1 MLHCDL
7 FALDYKLEHC
17 TKHKTQAITTTKP
30 YIRKGILI
38 QSTFFFLILGIA
50 SVAFLAILM
59 PFFEPILWAI
69 TLAVLFR
76 PVQNFILARFKQ
88 RENLAS
94 LLTLLIILFTV
105 IVPAL
110 SLSIAVGKEGVS
122 LYQSIANGEIDLS
135 GPISWAQATWPS
147 LVERAESVGV
157 NIEEIKQ
164 KLSSSALQGSQWAM
178 AHIFA
183 VGQNTLRFG
192 IMFFLMLYL
201 LFFFLR
207 DGKKMIEII
216 IHTLPIGDESERI
229 LLAKFAEVS
238 RATIKGTLVV
248 GIVQG
253 TIGGITLSLLGI
265 ESAIFW
271 GVVMIL
277 LSILPAIGSAL
288 VWLPA
293 AIYLIT
299 SGMIIKGIILIA
311 VGVFIIGTI
320 DNILRPIL
328 VGRDTKMPDYLI
340 LLSTLGGIALIG
352 ISGFVLGPVIA
363 AFFLAVWTMFAND
376 YNVENINK

>member
-1 MLHCDL
+1 M
-7 FALDYKLEHC
+7 
-17 TKHKTQAITTTKP
+17 
-30 YIRKGILI
+30 I
-38 QSTFFFLILGIA
+38 QSTFFFSILIVA
-50 SVAFLAILM
+50 SIAFLAMLL

-69 TLAVLFR
+69 TLAALFT
-76 PVQNFILARFKQ
+76 PVQKMIASHLPKRK
-88 RENLAS
+88 NLPS
-94 LLTLLIILFTV
+94 LFTLLIILFAV

-110 SLSIAVGKEGVS
+110 MLSVAVGKEGVS
-122 LYQSIANGEIDLS
+122 LYQSIADGEIDLS
-135 GPISWAQATWPS
+135 GPISWAQNTWPS
-147 LVERAESVGV
+147 LIERGESLGI

-164 KLSSSALQGSQWAM
+164 KLSSSALQGSQWAVS
-178 AHIFA
+178 HIFA
-183 VGQNTLRFG
+183 VGQNTLRFA

-207 DGKKMIEII
+207 DGKKITDLI
-216 IHTLPIGDESERI
+216 IHTLPIGDDSERL

-248 GIVQG
+248 GMVQG
-253 TIGGITLSLLGI
+253 MIGGITFSLLGI

-299 SGMIIKGIILIA
+299 SGMLIKGLILIA
-311 VGVFIIGTI
+311 VGVFIIGMI

-340 LLSTLGGIALIG
+340 LLSTLGGISLIG

-363 AFFLAVWTMFAND
+363 AFFLAIWTMFANE
-376 YNVENINK
+376 YNTENLNK

>member
-1 MLHCDL
+1 MIQSA
-7 FALDYKLEHC
+7 FFFS
-17 TKHKTQAITTTKP
+17 
-30 YIRKGILI
+30 ILI
-38 QSTFFFLILGIA
+38 IA

-59 PFFEPILWAI
+59 PFFEPILWAA
-69 TLAVLFR
+69 TLAVLFT
-76 PVQNFILARFKQ
+76 PVQKFILSRLDQ
-88 RENLAS
+88 RENIAS
-94 LLTLLIILFTV
+94 LLTLLIIFFAV
-105 IVPAL
+105 IVPTL
-110 SLSIAVGKEGVS
+110 MLTIAVGRESVS
-122 LYQSIANGEIDLS
+122 MYQSIANGEINLS
-135 GPISWAQATWPS
+135 GPINWAQTTWPS
-147 LVERAESVGV
+147 LIGHAESLGINV
-157 NIEEIKQ
+157 EEIKQ
-164 KLSSSALQGSQWAM
+164 KISSSALQGSQWAVS
-178 AHIFA
+178 HIFA
-183 VGQNTLRFG
+183 VGQNTLTFA

-207 DGKKMIEII
+207 DGKKIIEAI
-216 IHTLPIGDESERI
+216 IHTLPIGDESERF
-229 LLAKFAEVS
+229 LLSKFAEVS

-253 TIGGITLSLLGI
+253 TIGGIMFSLLGI
-265 ESAIFW
+265 QSAIFW

-299 SGMIIKGIILIA
+299 SGMIVQGIILIL
-311 VGVFIIGTI
+311 VGVFIIGMI

-363 AFFLAVWTMFAND
+363 AFFLTIWTMFAKD
-376 YNVENINK
+376 YNTENILK

>member
-1 MLHCDL
+1 MVQSAFF
-7 FALDYKLEHC
+7 FA
-17 TKHKTQAITTTKP
+17 
-30 YIRKGILI
+30 ILI
-38 QSTFFFLILGIA
+38 IA
-50 SVAFLAILM
+50 SVAFLAVIM
-59 PFFEPILWAI
+59 PFFEPILWAV
-69 TLAVLFR
+69 TLAVLFM
-76 PVQNFILARFKQ
+76 PVQKMMLVRVKS

-94 LLTLLIILFTV
+94 LITLLLILFVV
-105 IVPAL
+105 IVPTL
-110 SLSIAVGKEGVS
+110 MLSIAVAKEGVS
-122 LYQSIANGEIDLS
+122 LYQSIANGEVNLS
-135 GPISWAQATWPS
+135 GPISWAQTTWPS
-147 LVERAESVGV
+147 LIERGEAFGV

-178 AHIFA
+178 SHIFA
-183 VGQNTLRFG
+183 VGQNTLRFA

-207 DGKKMIEII
+207 DGKKIIDTI

-238 RATIKGTLVV
+238 RATIKGTLAV
-248 GIVQG
+248 GVVQG
-253 TIGGITLSLLGI
+253 AIGGITFSLLGI

-288 VWLPA
+288 VWIPA

-299 SGMIIKGIILIA
+299 SGMLIKGIILIV
-311 VGVFIIGTI
+311 VGVFIIGMI

-363 AFFLAVWTMFAND
+363 AFFLAIWTMFAND

>member
-1 MLHCDL
+1 MIQSA
-7 FALDYKLEHC
+7 FFFS
-17 TKHKTQAITTTKP
+17 
-30 YIRKGILI
+30 ILI
-38 QSTFFFLILGIA
+38 IA
-50 SVAFLAILM
+50 SVAFLAIIM
-59 PFFEPILWAI
+59 PFFEPLLWAV

-76 PVQNFILARFKQ
+76 PVQNAILARMQQ

-94 LLTLLIILFTV
+94 LLTLLIIFFAV
-105 IVPAL
+105 IVPTL
-110 SLSIAVGKEGVS
+110 MLSIAVGKEGVS
-122 LYQSIANGEIDLS
+122 LYQAIANGEIDLS
-135 GPISWAQATWPS
+135 GPLIWAQNTWPS
-147 LVERAESVGV
+147 LIERGESLGI

-164 KLSSSALQGSQWAM
+164 KLSSSALQGSQWAVS
-178 AHIFA
+178 HVFA
-183 VGQNTLRFG
+183 VGQNTLKFAV
-192 IMFFLMLYL
+192 MFFLMLYL

-207 DGKKMIEII
+207 DGKIIIEKI
-216 IHTLPIGDESERI
+216 IHTLPIGDESERY

-248 GIVQG
+248 GIIQG
-253 TIGGITLSLLGI
+253 TLGGIMFSLLGI
-265 ESAIFW
+265 QSAIFW

-299 SGMIIKGIILIA
+299 SGMIIKGIILIL
-311 VGVFIIGTI
+311 VGVFVIGMI

-340 LLSTLGGIALIG
+340 LLSTLGGISLIG

-363 AFFLAVWTMFAND
+363 AFFLTIWTMFAND
-376 YNVENINK
+376 YNTENIKQ

>member
-1 MLHCDL
+1 
-7 FALDYKLEHC
+7 
-17 TKHKTQAITTTKP
+17 
-30 YIRKGILI
+30 LI

-94 LLTLLIILFTV
+94 LLTLSIILFTV

-216 IHTLPIGDESERI
+216 IYTLPIGDESERI

-363 AFFLAVWTMFAND
+363 AFFLAVWTIFAND
-376 YNVENINK
+376 YNIENINK

>member
-1 MLHCDL
+1 
-7 FALDYKLEHC
+7 
-17 TKHKTQAITTTKP
+17 
-30 YIRKGILI
+30 LI

-76 PVQNFILARFKQ
+76 PVQKFILVRFKQ

-94 LLTLLIILFTV
+94 LLTLLIILFAV

-122 LYQSIANGEIDLS
+122 LYQSITSGEIDLS
-135 GPISWAQATWPS
+135 GPISWAQTTWPS
-147 LVERAESVGV
+147 LIERAESVGV
-157 NIEEIKQ
+157 NIEAIKQ

-178 AHIFA
+178 SHIFTI
-183 VGQNTLRFG
+183 GQNTLSFG

-216 IHTLPIGDESERI
+216 IYTLPIGDESERI

-376 YNVENINK
+376 YNIENINK